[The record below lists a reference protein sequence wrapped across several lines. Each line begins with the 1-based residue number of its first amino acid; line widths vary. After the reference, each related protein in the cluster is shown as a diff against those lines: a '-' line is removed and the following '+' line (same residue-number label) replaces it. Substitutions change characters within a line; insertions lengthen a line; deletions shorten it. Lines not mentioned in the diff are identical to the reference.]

1 MYECKILM
9 VRKLVW
15 AGIENYTI
23 IINIFTVCAAGAAS
37 MFPVV

>member
-1 MYECKILM
+1 VSECEIL
-9 VRKLVW
+9 W

-23 IINIFTVCAAGAAS
+23 IIKTFMVCITGVAM